1 LNRPRFLRPRDAGAV
16 ERGDAADQA
25 LPGHE
30 DRAAVH
36 VPAVVVGRAPLRIGG
51 LRVAL
56 PGTTGAHTLAC
67 TPELHPDQYR
77 TRRLTC
83 VSSRLIEFTVR
94 SYIDTYGTS
103 TFSMR
108 DCYAYHRKIVSDVT
122 HDRAPC
128 GIHNRGYRSVYGF
141 YSG

>member
-1 LNRPRFLRPRDAGAV
+1 RPRDAGAV

-30 DRAAVH
+30 DRAAVD
-36 VPAVVVGRAPLRIGG
+36 VPAVVVGRAPLRIRG

-56 PGTTGAHTLAC
+56 PGATGAHTLAF
-67 TPELHPDQYR
+67 TAEHHPGQYR
-77 TRRLTC
+77 TRRLTG

-94 SYIDTYGTS
+94 SYIDTYGAS
-103 TFSMR
+103 TLSMR
-108 DCYAYHRKIVSDVT
+108 ECYACHRKIGSYVT

-128 GIHNRGYRSVYGF
+128 GIHSRGYRSVYGF